1 MPNHY
6 TVIGIFGQQDNCDEI
21 DFSSLSGVDLCAL
34 VSPVPRELTY
44 AVCSTTPHM
53 RYDDDTQRGLAEL
66 AEFKRKYGHS
76 NALEWQKAN
85 WGTKWGTYRTKVH
98 QLQGDGSPIMIE
110 FVCAWNPPSPE
121 MLRKIESYLYK
132 TYKLQSGTW
141 IGHEPY
147 DNTTKVLESQT
158 TH

>member
-6 TVIGIFGQQDNCDEI
+6 TVIGIFGQQDDCDEI

-34 VSPVPRELTY
+34 VSPVPRE
-44 AVCSTTPHM
+44 VCSTN
-53 RYDDDTQRGLAEL
+53 
-66 AEFKRKYGHS
+66 S
-76 NALEWQKAN
+76 NALEWQEAN

-98 QLQGDGSPIMIE
+98 QLQSDGSPIMIE
-110 FVCAWNPPSPE
+110 FVCAWNPPSSE

-147 DNTTKVLESQT
+147 NNTTKVLEHSK
-158 TH
+158 

>member
-6 TVIGIFGQQDNCDEI
+6 TVIGIFGQQDNCNEI
-21 DFSSLSGVDLCAL
+21 DFSSLSGSDLCAL
-34 VSPVPRELTY
+34 VSPVPRELT
-44 AVCSTTPHM
+44 CGIHGGIDPTLTW
-53 RYDDDTQRGLAEL
+53 QRD
-66 AEFKRKYGHS
+66 
-76 NALEWQKAN
+76 N

-132 TYKLQSGTW
+132 TYKLQSGIW

-147 DNTTKVLESQT
+147 NNTTKVLEHSK
-158 TH
+158 